1 MKRGKQRIKISLA
14 KPLQDLLEQLVD
26 QGGLEQKL
34 HEMEA
39 RLKRLERSRLTANAN
54 DTAQNDGLDA
64 GIFFTDADDPPALS
78 HQQQASYAAWSE
90 HFTLHPEEIEPGR
103 TIHEMAALRAATQ
116 TPNGGST
123 IDPEP

>member
-54 DTAQNDGLDA
+54 DTAQN
-64 GIFFTDADDPPALS
+64 LS
-78 HQQQASYAAWSE
+78 
-90 HFTLHPEEIEPGR
+90 L
-103 TIHEMAALRAATQ
+103 IH
-116 TPNGGST
+116 
-123 IDPEP
+123 I